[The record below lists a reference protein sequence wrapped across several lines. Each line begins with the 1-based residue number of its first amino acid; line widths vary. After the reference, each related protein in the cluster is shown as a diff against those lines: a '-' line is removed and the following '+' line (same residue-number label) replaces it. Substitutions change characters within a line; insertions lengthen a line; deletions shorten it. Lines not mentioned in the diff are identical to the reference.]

1 MKKKTYNSSN
11 SQLKFSFNDSSSI
24 KRTDQG
30 SDQKFAGKVV
40 KLDPNQ
46 ELYKRILNR
55 KSY

>member
-1 MKKKTYNSSN
+1 MKKKTANSSN
-11 SQLKFSFNDSSSI
+11 SQLKIRFTDISSI
-24 KRTDQG
+24 KRTEQV
-30 SDQKFAGKVV
+30 SDNSYSGRIV

>member
-1 MKKKTYNSSN
+1 MSKKIQNKTKNQLDLNFKNSAPKPQENFASN
-11 SQLKFSFNDSSSI
+11 
-24 KRTDQG
+24 QG
-30 SDQKFAGKVV
+30 AKIV

>member
-1 MKKKTYNSSN
+1 MKKKTANSSN

-24 KRTDQG
+24 KRTEQV
-30 SDQKFAGKVV
+30 SDQNFGGRVV